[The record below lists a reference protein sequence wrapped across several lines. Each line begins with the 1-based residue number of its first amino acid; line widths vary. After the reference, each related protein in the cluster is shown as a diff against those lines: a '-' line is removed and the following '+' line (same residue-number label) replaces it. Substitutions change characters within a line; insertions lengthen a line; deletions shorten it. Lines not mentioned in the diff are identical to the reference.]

1 MTSAD
6 DIPNYDFITV
16 EPAIQKP
23 EELWTG
29 KQVITTVLKML
40 LQDEAPL
47 SMSGRS
53 KVKDSAWGV
62 QKKLPKGSPFSD
74 DEFAENEVLFWQN
87 ELLRGCLDKSQFG
100 SSTYGTYSPPPPSC
114 REFDMEFET
123 FQGFTFCFIVALC
136 LISSFFDYTSQASST
151 AATSFTGRARVKSC
165 CLSLGV
171 SSLCTFK
178 TQRTLAAWMT

>member
-1 MTSAD
+1 MSSAD

-62 QKKLPKGSPFSD
+62 QKKLPKGSPFGD

-100 SSTYGTYSPPPPSC
+100 SSTYGKSSMC
-114 REFDMEFET
+114 VEF
-123 FQGFTFCFIVALC
+123 
-136 LISSFFDYTSQASST
+136 
-151 AATSFTGRARVKSC
+151 
-165 CLSLGV
+165 
-171 SSLCTFK
+171 
-178 TQRTLAAWMT
+178 